1 MSTINKFFKNAGKFI
16 ILAAIMANAHGAITD
31 ISQGPLVTSS
41 TSNLAVKPNVF
52 LLMDD
57 SGSMDWSHMPD
68 DAADGGS
75 TVPMSYGYYGFRS
88 GQCNGIYYDPTITY
102 TAPVKA
108 DGTSYHDA
116 TFTAALNDGYTAS
129 SGSVNLSTSYKAT
142 DSGGISGQDTTGV
155 TGYYY
160 QYVGSQT
167 TEILKNYYLSTSAFF
182 KECSS
187 ANNAS
192 PSKSLFYRVNL
203 SSTAATSAQTTATV
217 TISGTGVTTTPYT
230 SVNG

>member
-1 MSTINKFFKNAGKFI
+1 MTTINKFLKIAGKVVF
-16 ILAAIMANAHGAITD
+16 LAAVMANAHGAITD

-52 LLMDD
+52 LMMDD

-68 DAADGGS
+68 DANDAGS
-75 TVPMSYGYYGFRS
+75 TVPMTYGYYGFRS
-88 GQCNGIYYDPTITY
+88 GQCNGVYYDPTITY

-108 DGTSYHDA
+108 DGTSYPDA
-116 TFTAALNDGYTAS
+116 TFTSAYKDGYNTGLGA
-129 SGSVNLSTSYKAT
+129 VNLSTSYLAT
-142 DSGGISGQDTTGV
+142 DSGIITGKDTTGV

-192 PSKSLFYRVNL
+192 PSQSLFYRVNL

-217 TISGTGVTTTPYT
+217 TISGAGVTTIPYT
-230 SVNG
+230 SVT